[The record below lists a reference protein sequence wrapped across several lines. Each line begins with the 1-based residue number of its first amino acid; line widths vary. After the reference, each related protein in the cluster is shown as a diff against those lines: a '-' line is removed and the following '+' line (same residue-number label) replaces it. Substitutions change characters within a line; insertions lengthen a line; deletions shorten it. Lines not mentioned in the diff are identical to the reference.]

1 MAGGFPD
8 GRVPIVLSAHAEELL
23 AADAEAILRYLDH
36 EPGVRAVAATLL
48 RTRRLRKHRAVV
60 RAADT
65 AELAD
70 GLRAV
75 ADGDAHPLVA
85 RSSQPTAAR
94 TAFVFPG
101 QGNQW
106 PSMGADAYRRS
117 AVYRTVADR
126 CADAFVAARQPSP
139 LPYLTSETTGGT
151 WSQTEI
157 QSAQFTHAV
166 ALAHLWRSCAIV
178 PDLVVG
184 HSLGE
189 VAAAYVAGCIA
200 LPDAAAVVIARATAV
215 ERLSGDYGMA
225 ALGVSLADAERLM
238 ESIPGWLEV
247 SAVNA
252 NASVAVSGERTA
264 IGTLVTAATEHG
276 LFARE
281 LDVTYPGHTSA
292 LERVR
297 DDLLAMLPHA
307 DFADAPTQ
315 FIGSTT
321 ADVVPAGTD
330 FASYWYEN
338 LRNTV
343 RFDRAVA
350 AAGRRGATTYIEMSA
365 HPALLFALGDLLS
378 EKDPLVVGSGHRDH
392 PLVDAVSAN
401 IAQVAAADPE
411 FRWADLVDI
420 AAQPHV
426 RGFPN
431 APMRALRLWAEPQR
445 LPPVYGL
452 TVAHETWVT
461 TAVSPDAPGQRVA
474 VVDLAGP
481 RGPLADKLRTTLRR
495 GGSRLVEASEADLVI
510 AVAPLLDHPDVER
523 AAHELSRLAGEGLLD
538 YVDAAGPHC
547 RAVCLVTVGGEHVQS
562 AEPVALPAQAAL
574 AAMHR
579 SLGFERP
586 EQAFRHLDLPSW
598 DPDDTV
604 SATAVDALLCGAD
617 EAAVRDNHS
626 GPQVYVRTVGE
637 SVEPAPSWLSE
648 PGVVDDVVITG
659 GNGAV
664 GLHFAR
670 YLAAHGARR
679 ILLLS
684 RGGVDDAVRAQLTST
699 ARDVEVVAP
708 RCDITSGEQVAAAA
722 EQYAG
727 GGASLLIH
735 AAGAATFAD
744 RDALTPEAFVDAA
757 KAKIG
762 GLARMTESWPM
773 RSNARILVCSSVS
786 GVWGGRGHAAY
797 SAANRMLDV
806 MAGQLRAEG
815 QHCVSARYGL
825 WRGNGIADAAEVT
838 KIERSGLL
846 AMAPDAAVEASLRDH
861 ARDPL
866 LFSADQTRLRV
877 FLRSRTDD
885 PVETD
890 TASIESGADTT
901 ALVRTE
907 LGAVLNLEAAAID
920 LDTSL
925 LDLGVDSLLA
935 LDLRKRLQRATGH
948 KVSLAVLLGGITGGE
963 LIADLDSTKRSEKVN
978 NA

>member
-1 MAGGFPD
+1 MSDGFPD
-8 GRVPIVLSAHAEELL
+8 GRVPVVLSAHAEELL
-23 AADAEAILRYLDH
+23 AADAEAILRYLDRG
-36 EPGVRAVAATLL
+36 PDVRAVAATLL
-48 RTRRLRKHRAVV
+48 RTRRLRRHRAVV
-60 RAADT
+60 RAADI

-75 ADGDAHPLVA
+75 ADGCAHPLVA
-85 RSSQPTAAR
+85 RSSQSVTVR
-94 TAFVFPG
+94 RAFVFPG

-117 AVYRTVADR
+117 AGYRTIVDR
-126 CADAFVAARQPSP
+126 CADAFVAAGQPSP
-139 LPYLTSETTGGT
+139 LPYLTSDTTGGT

-166 ALAHLWRSCAIV
+166 ALAHLWRSCGIV

-189 VAAAYVAGCIA
+189 VAAAYVAGSIA
-200 LPDAAAVVIARATAV
+200 LPDAAAVVIARAKAV
-215 ERLSGDYGMA
+215 DRLAGDYGMA
-225 ALGVSLADAERLM
+225 ALGVSLADAERMM
-238 ESIPGWLEV
+238 ESTPGWLEV

-252 NASVAVSGERTA
+252 NASVAISGEREA
-264 IGTLVTAATEHG
+264 IGALVAAATEQG

-281 LDVTYPGHTSA
+281 LDVNYPGHTSA

-297 DDLLAMLPHA
+297 DGLLAMLPEA
-307 DFADAPTQ
+307 DFADAPIQ

-330 FASYWYEN
+330 FTAYWYEN

-350 AAGRRGATTYIEMSA
+350 AAGRHGATAYIEMSA

-378 EKDPLVVGSGHRDH
+378 EEDPLVVGSGHRDH
-392 PLVDAVSAN
+392 PLVDTVSAN
-401 IAQVAAADPE
+401 IAAVAAADPE
-411 FRWADLVDI
+411 FRWGDLVDI
-420 AAQPHV
+420 SAQPHL

-431 APMRALRLWAEPQR
+431 APMRALRLWAEPR
-445 LPPVYGL
+445 PLAPVYGL
-452 TVAHETWVT
+452 TVARETWDT
-461 TAVSPDAPGQRVA
+461 TAISPDAPGQRVA

-481 RGPLADKLRTTLRR
+481 RGPLAEMLRTALRR
-495 GGSRLVEASEADLVI
+495 SGSRIVEPTEADLVV
-510 AVAPLLDHPDVER
+510 AVAPLLDHPGVER
-523 AAHELSRLAGEGLLD
+523 AAHELSRLAGDGLLD

-547 RAVCLVTVGGEHVQS
+547 RAVCLVTVGGEHVEP

-586 EQAFRHLDLPSW
+586 EQVFRHLDLPSW
-598 DPDDTV
+598 DPDDAL
-604 SATAVDALLCGAD
+604 SATAVDALLSDAA
-617 EAAVRDNHS
+617 EAAVRDNGS
-626 GPQVYVRTVGE
+626 GPEVYVRSVGE

-648 PGVVDDVVITG
+648 PGVLDDVVITG

-670 YLAAHGARR
+670 YLAARGARR
-679 ILLLS
+679 IVVLS
-684 RGGVDDAVRAQLTST
+684 RGGVDDAVRAELTSI

-727 GGASLLIH
+727 DGASLLIH

-744 RDALTPEAFVDAA
+744 HDALTPEAFADAA
-757 KAKIG
+757 NAKIG
-762 GLARMTESWPM
+762 GLARMAELWPV
-773 RSNARILVCSSVS
+773 RSDARILLCSSVS

-815 QHCVSARYGL
+815 RHCVVARYGL
-825 WRGNGIADAAEVT
+825 WRGSGIAGAAEVT

-861 ARDPL
+861 RQDPL
-866 LFSADQTRLRV
+866 LFSADQNRLRV
-877 FLRSRTDD
+877 FLGNRTDD
-885 PVETD
+885 PAEKNT
-890 TASIESGADTT
+890 TSTESNADTT

-907 LGAVLNLEAAAID
+907 LGAVLNLEADAID

-963 LIADLDSTKRSEKVN
+963 LIANLDSTKRSEKVN